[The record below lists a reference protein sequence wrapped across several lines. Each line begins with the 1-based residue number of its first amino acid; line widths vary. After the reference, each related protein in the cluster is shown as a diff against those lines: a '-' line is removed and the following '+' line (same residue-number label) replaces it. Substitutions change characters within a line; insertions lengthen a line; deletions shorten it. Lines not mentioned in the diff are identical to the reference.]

1 MAEGGNL
8 VLQKFLSIDLSNA
21 LGFGLNYGE
30 AIRRGYTGH
39 IGKRLEGVLQAF
51 ETYF

>member
-21 LGFGLNYGE
+21 IGFGLNYGE
-30 AIRRGYTGH
+30 AIRGERLYGTYRKKIGRRSTG
-39 IGKRLEGVLQAF
+39 I
-51 ETYF
+51 